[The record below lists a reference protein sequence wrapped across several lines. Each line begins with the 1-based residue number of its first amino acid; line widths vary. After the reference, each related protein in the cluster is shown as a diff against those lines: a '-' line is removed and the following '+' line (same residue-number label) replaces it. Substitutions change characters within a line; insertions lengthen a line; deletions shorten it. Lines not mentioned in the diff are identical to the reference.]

1 MSCIECL
8 LEACYNDYCTADDG
22 NRRLLPRACTAA
34 PKSHQKAI
42 TMRHTVVTVRS
53 VPWI

>member
-1 MSCIECL
+1 
-8 LEACYNDYCTADDG
+8 
-22 NRRLLPRACTAA
+22 LPRACTAA